1 MRSRE
6 RGWTEANV
14 VMLRKLKLCK
24 ELSAREAKEWARG
37 VSPAAWLSRGLV
49 HWKDRP
55 SVSIQE
61 SSTAVVPDAQ
71 VPSMS
76 DFLSRIE
83 SPADVKK
90 LNITQLQE
98 LAEEIRE
105 RLIVSV
111 ARTGGHIG
119 PNLGVVELTLAM
131 HYVFET
137 PRDSFVFDVSHQS
150 YVHKLLTGRENRFDT
165 IRQPGGLN
173 GFMLRSESEHDSF
186 GAGHAGTAL
195 SAALGMAVARDMSGG
210 KEHIV
215 ALAGD
220 AAFTNGIS
228 FEALNNMAST
238 RRLIVVLND
247 NEWSIDKNVGAIAQ
261 YLHKIAT
268 NPAYASLHDRA
279 AVLLERFGGK
289 AARHIVRKAEEA
301 AKGIVGRGMIF
312 EEFGLT
318 YYGPVDGHNLP
329 LLIETFEFLKKQQRP
344 VMLHALT
351 QKGRGFQPAMEK
363 QKKFHGLGPYDP
375 ETGETKAVGQKTYSE
390 VFAESLIRLAD
401 AHDKVVA
408 ITAAMPNGTALD
420 LFRPHHPERYFDV
433 GIAEEHAVL
442 FAAGMATKGYRP
454 FCAIY
459 STFLQRAFDQ
469 VVHDV
474 ALQRLPVVFCM
485 DRGGLSG
492 DDGPTHHGLFDIS
505 YLRGVPNLIH
515 MDPRD
520 EDELQDMMFTAL
532 LHDGP
537 SAIRY
542 PRGTGP
548 GAVVKQRPTALEI
561 GKAEVLRDG
570 DEVAIFALGNMVAEA
585 ERLAALLRDEGYSAA
600 VINARFAKPVD
611 ADCLARYGVRCE
623 LLVTMEDHVLA
634 GGFGSAVLEVM
645 NALEMDLPVVRVGW
659 PDTFI
664 EHGKVELL
672 RAKYGLTAESA
683 LAKIRP
689 YLKKPVG
696 V

>member
-1 MRSRE
+1 
-6 RGWTEANV
+6 
-14 VMLRKLKLCK
+14 
-24 ELSAREAKEWARG
+24 
-37 VSPAAWLSRGLV
+37 
-49 HWKDRP
+49 
-55 SVSIQE
+55 
-61 SSTAVVPDAQ
+61 
-71 VPSMS
+71 MS
-76 DFLSRIE
+76 DYLSRIK

-90 LNITQLQE
+90 LGLVE
-98 LAEEIRE
+98 LERLAEEIRE
-105 RLIVSV
+105 RLIVGV
-111 ARTGGHIG
+111 AKTGGHIG
-119 PNLGVVELTLAM
+119 PNLGVVELTIAM
-131 HYVFET
+131 HYVFDT

-150 YVHKLLTGRENRFDT
+150 YVHKLLTGRESQFGT

-173 GFMLRSESEHDSF
+173 GFMLRTESEHDSF

-210 KEHIV
+210 HEHIV

-238 RRLIVVLND
+238 KRLIIVLND
-247 NEWSIDKNVGAIAQ
+247 NEWSIDKNVGAIAE
-261 YLHKIAT
+261 YFHKIAT
-268 NPAYASLHDRA
+268 NPTYVNLHDRA
-279 AVLLERFGGK
+279 AGLLEKFGGK
-289 AARHIVRKAEEA
+289 AALHIARKAEEA

-312 EEFGLT
+312 EEFGLN

-329 LLIETFEFLKKQQRP
+329 MLIETFKFLKKQKRP
-344 VMLHALT
+344 VVLHALT
-351 QKGRGFQPAMEK
+351 QKGRGFQPAMEQ
-363 QKKFHGLGPYDP
+363 QKKFHGLGAFDP
-375 ETGETKAVGQKTYSE
+375 ETGATKPAAQKTYSE
-390 VFAESLIRLAD
+390 IFAESLTKLAD
-401 AHDKVVA
+401 ENDKVVA

-420 LFRPHHPERYFDV
+420 LFRPHHPTRYFDV

-474 ALQRLPVVFCM
+474 ALQNLPVVFCM

-515 MDPRD
+515 MDPMD

-532 LHDGP
+532 EHDGP

-548 GAVVKQRPTALEI
+548 GVAVKVQPVALEI
-561 GKAEVLRDG
+561 GKAEVLKDGRD
-570 DEVAIFALGNMVAEA
+570 VAIFALGAMVAEA
-585 ERLAALLRDEGYSAA
+585 ERLAVMLEADGHNVAL
-600 VINARFAKPVD
+600 INARFAKPVD
-611 ADCLARYGVRCE
+611 AECIARYGTRCE

-634 GGFGSAVLEVM
+634 GGFGSAVLECL
-645 NALEMDLPVVRVGW
+645 NAREIDVPVVRVGW
-659 PDTFI
+659 PDQFI
-664 EHGKVELL
+664 EHGKVEAL
-672 RAKYGLTAESA
+672 RAKYGLTAEA
-683 LAKIRP
+683 AMQRVRP
-689 YLKKPVG
+689 YLKRV
-696 V
+696 VEV